1 MFEVQFYDLNTSSL
15 ETLIFSWYRTLT
27 LSKFTSVKIL
37 ILLKSYKQYLKI
49 KTNLIL
55 KKIIIQMSWLESNH
69 MSQKIVK

>member
-15 ETLIFSWYRTLT
+15 ETLIFSWYRTQ
-27 LSKFTSVKIL
+27 SKFTSVKIL

-69 MSQKIVK
+69 MSQKTVK